1 MKTVHRTTIVGKCPH
16 GCPDVYSAEFHI
28 ADRIITVES
37 IQAEIDAATKEPVYQ
52 EDLTQRLANRV
63 GCNVATVGSH
73 GQFETECRAE
83 PVTPPESANS
93 TAEPIR
99 YAVGGFSP
107 RFTITRTD
115 GKPCRPEARYF
126 VMDGSGADPH
136 AVKAIELY
144 AKSVWPENPMLSADL
159 LRLLGG
165 TWPAELAQHKDAV

>member
-16 GCPDVYSAEFHI
+16 GCPDVYSAEFHVV
-28 ADRIITVES
+28 DRVITVES

-63 GCNVATVGSH
+63 GCNVVTLGTH
-73 GQFETECRAE
+73 GRFETECRAE
-83 PVTPPESANS
+83 PVTVPPVG
-93 TAEPIR
+93 EPSR
-99 YAVGGFSP
+99 YAVGGFEP
-107 RFTITRTD
+107 RFVVARAD

-165 TWPAELAQHKDAV
+165 TWPAELAQHKGAV